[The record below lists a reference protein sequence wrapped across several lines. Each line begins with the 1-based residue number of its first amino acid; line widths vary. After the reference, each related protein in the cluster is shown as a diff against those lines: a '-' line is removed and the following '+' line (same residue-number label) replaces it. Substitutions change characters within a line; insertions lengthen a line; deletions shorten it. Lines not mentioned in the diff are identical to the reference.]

1 MMTMMRSAMLQS
13 AALSLLAA
21 PTAQAATPACITP
34 LEMRTGIAFIVPTML
49 KGLRTKCAGALPRD
63 AYLTQKGEALGDR
76 FKTTAFVNDAALQ
89 SLIAKILPDAEL
101 PEAARTSAAMM
112 FSETMA
118 AQIQKDIKPDT
129 CPTIDKTLAL
139 LDPLPA
145 ANVIGIFQVIGTQMI
160 QSDLHKR
167 KAKGK
172 SSEYLLCDTGQ

>member
-1 MMTMMRSAMLQS
+1 MLQTV
-13 AALSLLAA
+13 ALSFLAA
-21 PTAQAATPACITP
+21 PAAQAAQAATPACITP

-49 KGLRTKCAGALPRD
+49 KGLRTKCAEALPRN
-63 AYLTQKGEALGDR
+63 AYLTQNGEALGNR
-76 FKTTAFVNDAALQ
+76 FKSGEFTNDAALQ

-101 PEAARTSAAMM
+101 PEAARTSAAML

-118 AQIQKDIKPDT
+118 SQVQKDIKPDT

-145 ANVIGIFQVIGTQMI
+145 ANVIGIFQLIGTQMI
-160 QSDLHKR
+160 QSELRKQ

-172 SSEYLLCDTGQ
+172 SSEYMLCDTGQ